1 MKIKIRVEKTTTGYN
16 AYAEKYSAYTTG
28 NDVVELRNNMVES
41 LNLLFEAEGKDKV
54 VSVSDLTFDMNL
66 SSIFEV
72 YPVNMKALSKR
83 IGMNYNL
90 LNQYVRGTKKPS
102 SKQAMLIIDELHQI
116 GRELTGINLIQ

>member
-1 MKIKIRVEKTTTGYN
+1 
-16 AYAEKYSAYTTG
+16 
-28 NDVVELRNNMVES
+28 MVES
-41 LNLLFEAEGKDKV
+41 LNLLFEAEGKDRI

>member
-41 LNLLFEAEGKDKV
+41 LNLLFEAEGKDRI